1 MTRILPIVFL
11 LLLAAGPAVAQQFT
25 ITGRVTNSKMEPLA
39 FVSVQVRELQ
49 TGTLTK
55 ADGTYELKL
64 DEGRWNFVFSMI
76 GYQTQNI
83 TLTLNRNYQQNL
95 VLEDEIRQLS
105 EVVVK
110 GKGKDRAE
118 EIIRQVIERKD
129 EIRAAAG
136 AYSCKVYIKAVQQ
149 DSAARTGKQ
158 KRTDSLKVKNP
169 AAGFAGMAMTEILLQ
184 LDYESPRRMKEE
196 RLGVKQSGTPDALF
210 YLSTTD
216 GNFDFYNNLV
226 KVPALSA
233 TPFLSPISYSGLV
246 AYKFRTVA
254 VRKVGRF
261 REYTISMK
269 PKQVSNA
276 VVEGEVVISD
286 SNWTLLHTR
295 FIFPKYH
302 LPEYDYFE
310 VEQDLEP
317 VQQKAVLP
325 VRQKFTYRSKAGKRT
340 LSGTTTV
347 HYSDFTMNKTFDRN
361 YFGPEVGATAAEAYE
376 KDSLFWQTVRTEP
389 LSEKELRF
397 IRYKDSVYRATHTA
411 AYLDS
416 IDRLTNKVTWK
427 KMLFSGQNFYNRALE
442 RTWSLP
448 TLTSLYQPVAFG
460 GGRINLSAYYSR
472 IPKSRKS
479 VNVYTNLSYGIRNH
493 DINGN
498 IRLFRM
504 YNPFNRGF
512 YSVAAGRDF
521 QFIYE
526 GDAWI
531 NMIQRANYYLS
542 NHFSV
547 GHGLELVNG
556 LYLYT
561 DLDLALRRSLSDY
574 KTGNY
579 LDTLLPD
586 ILTNNQAI
594 AFEPYNALYGKIR
607 LAYTPA
613 QRYLREPREKVI
625 LGSRWPT
632 FYVQLRKGL
641 PGLLQSKVDFDYVEF
656 GVEQQVD
663 LGLLGVSRYHLKTG
677 SFLSKRDL
685 RMIDYQFQ
693 RRGDPWLFLNPEEAF
708 QALDSSFPVFQ
719 QFYQGHFVHQ
729 FNGAFINRVP
739 LLKKLNLREVAG
751 AGFLLAPE
759 RDLRYAETFAGIER
773 VFKWPFNP
781 LSRFKLGVYVVGS
794 VANQFSNPV
803 QFKVGVTSWDNRRNR
818 WF

>member
-1 MTRILPIVFL
+1 MTRTLLIFFL
-11 LLLAAGPAVAQQFT
+11 LLLAAPAAWAQQYT
-25 ITGRVTNSKMEPLA
+25 LSGKVTNSKMEPIP

-49 TGTLTK
+49 VGTLTK

-64 DEGRWNFVFSMI
+64 EEGRWNLVFTMI
-76 GYQTQNI
+76 GYQPQNI
-83 TLTLNRNYQQNL
+83 TLTVNRSYQQNL
-95 VLEDEIRQLS
+95 ILEEEARLLS

-118 EIIRQVIERKD
+118 EIIRQVIDRKKA
-129 EIRAAAG
+129 IQAAAG
-136 AYSCKVYIKAVQQ
+136 AYSCRVYIKAVQQ
-149 DSAARTGKQ
+149 DSFSTSK
-158 KRTDSLKVKNP
+158 KPKIPDSLKPKN
-169 AAGFAGMAMTEILLQ
+169 AQADLAGMAMTEISLH
-184 LDYESPRRMKEE
+184 LDYESAQRMKEE
-196 RLGVKQSGTPDALF
+196 RLGVKRSGNADGLF
-210 YLSTTD
+210 YLSTTE

-246 AYKFRTVA
+246 AYKFRTVHI
-254 VRKVGRF
+254 RQVGKY
-261 REYTISMK
+261 REYTINIR
-269 PKQVSNA
+269 PRQISNA
-276 VVEGEVVISD
+276 AVEGQVVISD
-286 SNWTLLHTR
+286 SSWTLLHTK
-295 FIFPKYH
+295 FVFPKYH

-310 VEQDLEP
+310 VQQDHGW
-317 VQQKAVLP
+317 VQGKAWLP
-325 VRQKFTYRSKAGKRT
+325 VRQIFFYQSKAGKRKV
-340 LSGTTTV
+340 SGITTV
-347 HYSDFTMNKTFDRN
+347 HYSGYTLNKTFERS

-397 IRYKDSVYRATHTA
+397 IRYKDSLYRATHTT

-427 KMLFSGQNFYNRALE
+427 KLLFSGQSFYNRDLE

-448 TLTSLYQPVAFG
+448 ALSSLYQPVAFG

-498 IRLFRM
+498 IRLIRM

-512 YSVAAGRDF
+512 YSVSAGRDF
-521 QFIYE
+521 QFIFE

-542 NHFSV
+542 NNLSV

-556 LYLYT
+556 LFLYT
-561 DLDLALRRSLSDY
+561 DIDLALRRSLSDY
-574 KTGNY
+574 KTGSY
-579 LDTLLPD
+579 LDTLLPG
-586 ILTNNQAI
+586 ILTANQAI
-594 AFEPYNALYGKIR
+594 AFEPYNAVYGKIR
-607 LAYTPA
+607 LQYTPA
-613 QRYLREPREKVI
+613 QRYLREPREKII

-632 FYVQLRKGL
+632 FYVQLRKGV
-641 PGLLQSKVDFDYVEF
+641 PGLVNSKVDFDYVEF
-656 GVEQQVD
+656 GMEQQID
-663 LGLLGVSRYHLKTG
+663 LALLGVSRYHLKTG
-677 SFLSKRDL
+677 SFLSRKDL

-693 RRGDPWLFLNPEEAF
+693 RRGDPYLFLNPDEAF
-708 QALDSSFPVFQ
+708 QALDSSFPVFK
-719 QFYQGHFVHQ
+719 QFYQAHYVHE
-729 FNGAFINRVP
+729 FNGAFINRIP

-759 RDLRYAETFAGIER
+759 RNLRYAETFAGIER

-781 LSRFKLGVYVVGS
+781 LTRFKLGVYVVGS
-794 VANQFSNPV
+794 VANQFNNPV
-803 QFKVGVTSWDNRRNR
+803 QFKVGVTSWDNRKNK
-818 WF
+818 WY